1 MSAPIFEEGSKNH
14 GESSGRFTSKDYT
27 RYIWLL
33 QNIVFDLKA
42 TGLPAEA
49 VQEIASWINQNVLQ
63 KAEPLKE
70 NSFPLINGI
79 HISNTTVK
87 TGEIVT
93 IEINCSPELRL
104 FIEGEHPGLCI
115 RDEQANS
122 FSFIAGKSSLN
133 NFQISAVNPMT
144 LLSSKKDMTIIV
156 E

>member
-1 MSAPIFEEGSKNH
+1 M
-14 GESSGRFTSKDYT
+14 

-70 NSFPLINGI
+70 NSFPLINVI

-104 FIEGEHPGLCI
+104 FIEGEHPSLYI

-156 E
+156 